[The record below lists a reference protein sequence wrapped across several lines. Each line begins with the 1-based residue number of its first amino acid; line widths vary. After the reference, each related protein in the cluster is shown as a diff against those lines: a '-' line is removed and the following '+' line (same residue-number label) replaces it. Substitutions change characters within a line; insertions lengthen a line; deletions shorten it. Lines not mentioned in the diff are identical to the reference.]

1 MQIDFY
7 NEFIFKFKRMYYILK
22 KNNVTEKDIEDLL
35 LINDDIREL
44 LELYLYDYLDYR
56 DYYQINEKIED

>member
-7 NEFIFKFKRMYYILK
+7 NEIMFKFKKMYYIIK
-22 KNNVTEKDIEDLL
+22 KENVTENDTENLL
-35 LINDDIREL
+35 LLNDDIREL
-44 LELYLYDYLDYR
+44 LELYLYDFLCYR